1 MHPAPSVILFTTLS
15 GAGYGLWFWLGLS
28 LIGSGEASTHGNA
41 LPLALL
47 LGFVLV
53 SAGLASSLGH
63 LGQPQ
68 RAWRALSQWQTSWLS
83 REGVLALAT
92 YLPAAMLFALWWRDS
107 ATGPLVVGLGLAL
120 ALLCV
125 ATVACT
131 AMIYASL
138 EPIPAWRQPLV
149 PVVYLGFAL
158 VGGGFIAVLLAV
170 ALGHAPGN
178 MAGLAL
184 ALGAIALGVLKR
196 RYWRA
201 IDRDIALPSLA
212 SATGLPD
219 DRAMRAWE
227 APHTE
232 TSYLLREMGFVLAR
246 RHAVRLRVVAQWLFA
261 WLPALLAFPLYLL
274 PHADE
279 AMLRLT
285 LGVAT
290 ASCLLGALVER
301 WLFFAQARH
310 VVSVYYGDRAR

>member
-15 GAGYGLWFWLGLS
+15 GAGYGLWFWCGLWLLS
-28 LIGSGEASTHGNA
+28 DADAASAKGAA
-41 LPLALL
+41 LPLALAI
-47 LGFVLV
+47 GFVLV
-53 SAGLASSLGH
+53 SAGLVSSLGH

-92 YLPAAMLFALWWRDS
+92 YVPVLALGLGWWRGS
-107 ATGPLVVGLGLAL
+107 VQGPWALSLGLAL
-120 ALLCV
+120 ALLCA

-138 EPIPAWRQPLV
+138 KPVPAWRQPLV
-149 PVVYLGFAL
+149 PAIYLGFAL
-158 VGGGFIAVLLAV
+158 VGGGFIAALLAV
-170 ALGHAPGN
+170 AAGHAPGN

-201 IDRDIALPSLA
+201 IDREVALPSLA
-212 SATGLPD
+212 AATGLPA
-219 DRAMRAWE
+219 DRAVRAWE

-232 TSYLLREMGFVLAR
+232 TNYLLREMGFVLAR
-246 RHAVRLRVVAQWLFA
+246 RHAVRLRRVAQWLFA
-261 WLPALLAFPLYLL
+261 WLPALLALPLYLL
-274 PHADE
+274 PHADD
-279 AMLRLT
+279 AMLLVA

-290 ASCLLGALVER
+290 TTSMLGALVER

-310 VVSVYYGDRAR
+310 VVSVYYR